1 MKLTDFSVLFCGVL
15 LNALA
20 QLGLKA
26 ATRVSGPL
34 IAGDTGVWQ
43 KGLQLLTVPPLW
55 YALVAYGLSV
65 IVWLVGLSRVPVSQA
80 YPLLSLGYVIN
91 IGLAWWLLGRG
102 AELAARRRHW
112 CHRGWRHPGSPFM
125 NDVPKPVKP
134 LLPFTRP
141 SIDEETIAAVA
152 EVLRSGWLATGPKV
166 AQFEAELSRYL
177 RRVGRSA
184 RRPRRPPAL
193 EIALLACGIGRG
205 DEVITRR

>member
-34 IAGDTGVWQ
+34 IAGDAGVWQ

-91 IGLAWWLLGRG
+91 IGLAWWLLG
-102 AELAARRRHW
+102 E
-112 CHRGWRHPGSPFM
+112 
-125 NDVPKPVKP
+125 VPN
-134 LLPFTRP
+134 LQR
-141 SIDEETIAAVA
+141 VA
-152 EVLRSGWLATGPKV
+152 
-166 AQFEAELSRYL
+166 
-177 RRVGRSA
+177 
-184 RRPRRPPAL
+184 
-193 EIALLACGIGRG
+193 GIG
-205 DEVITRR
+205 VIVVGVILVARS